1 MISPPS
7 PGRTMLIFD
16 LDGTLYDTTTSFLP
30 TMRTVCQAFGTPYP
44 GDRAILQW
52 VGDPFDV
59 FLDWLVAQGLPA
71 RPATLAGTIA
81 REEHR
86 SIMQTGALYPG
97 VEDTLIEL
105 ANRGCMLA
113 LCTNGDRPY
122 VNAVLGK
129 FRLLDL
135 FSEIRTHGDT
145 GHTKTRMVSD
155 LLRPS
160 RPRRAFMVG
169 DRLQDVRAGRANGC
183 CVVAAA
189 YGFSDD
195 WKTAEADL
203 TLMRFPDLLSLRSLG
218 SHTSED

>member
-1 MISPPS
+1 
-7 PGRTMLIFD
+7 MLIFD

-30 TMRTVCQAFGTPYP
+30 TMRTVYRAFGVPYP
-44 GDRAILQW
+44 GDRAILRW

-59 FLDWLVAQGLPA
+59 FLDWLVKQGFPA
-71 RPATLAGTIA
+71 SPAALAETIA

-86 SIMQTGALYPG
+86 SIQQTGALYLG

-105 ANRGCMLA
+105 TNRGFTLA

-135 FSEIRTHGDT
+135 FSAIETHGDA

-155 LLRPS
+155 LLRPH
-160 RPRRAFMVG
+160 RPRHAFMIG
-169 DRLQDVRAGRANGC
+169 DRFHDVRAGRANGC
-183 CVVAAA
+183 IVVAAA

-203 TLMRFPDLLSLRSLG
+203 TLTSFADLLCLDSLAS
-218 SHTSED
+218 STTED